1 MIEVKLPKIREDVDE
16 SLVVIW
22 FVSEGDAVKKGD
34 PLLEIQ
40 TEKEVSEI
48 EAETSGIIKK
58 IVFKRGE
65 SAKIGE
71 VLATIDPTGKIQETK
86 PEEQRMV
93 EKVEPEKSAE
103 TENQKPEEQKTTETA
118 ENQETATEQKEPAKA
133 MRLAPGLRKLARE
146 LNVPLESVAGTGRN
160 GKITEKDIRRVAG
173 QTEVMDAAEKTKESQ
188 QEMPKGEPPME
199 EPSTEE
205 PATEEAST
213 EEPATEEA
221 STEEPA
227 TEEASTEEPATEEAS
242 TEEPATEEALTE
254 EPATEEALTEEPAT
268 EEALTEEA
276 VEAVAVQEETS
287 KEESSMEEQAAAMPE
302 DEALQETA
310 PKESETENSSTSDQE
325 ESSGENEDETL
336 QNEVIPLSGIR
347 GAIAR
352 RMTESLQNSAQ
363 LTETAWAD
371 ITKLEARKDSL
382 GKEAGWTA
390 LIAKAVAQTL
400 GEHPA
405 LNAHIIENQIIP
417 KRKIH
422 LGFAVDSEN
431 GLQVAVLQNADKHS
445 PAKLQKRLSKLAE
458 KAREGKLSSEEST
471 GSTFTISS
479 LGSYRVQF
487 FTPII
492 NPPEAAILGIG
503 QIENYLVMEDGK
515 VQERKRLPLS
525 LTIDHRAVDGA
536 PAAKFLGDLIEVLE
550 RPKRFL
556 KDEKKKKEKE
566 EKKKKKNS

>member
-22 FVSEGDAVKKGD
+22 FVSEGDAVKEGD

-48 EAETSGIIKK
+48 EAEISGIIKK

-71 VLATIDPTGKIQETK
+71 VLATIDPTGKTQETK

-93 EKVEPEKSAE
+93 EKVEPEKSEE
-103 TENQKPEEQKTTETA
+103 TENQKPEEQKITETA

-146 LNVPLESVAGTGRN
+146 LDVPLESVAGTGRN

-173 QTEVMDAAEKTKESQ
+173 QTEVMEAAEKTKESQ
-188 QEMPKGEPPME
+188 QETPKEEPPM
-199 EPSTEE
+199 
-205 PATEEAST
+205 
-213 EEPATEEA
+213 
-221 STEEPA
+221 
-227 TEEASTEEPATEEAS
+227 EEAS

-254 EPATEEALTEEPAT
+254 EQ
-268 EEALTEEA
+268 TEEA

-287 KEESSMEEQAAAMPE
+287 KEESSMEEQAAAVPE

-325 ESSGENEDETL
+325 EASSENDDETP

-371 ITKLEARKDSL
+371 ITKLEARKDTL

-405 LNAHIIENQIIP
+405 LNAHIIENRIIP
-417 KRKIH
+417 KREIH

-431 GLQVAVLQNADKHS
+431 GLQVAVLQNADKQS

-471 GSTFTISS
+471 GSTFTITS